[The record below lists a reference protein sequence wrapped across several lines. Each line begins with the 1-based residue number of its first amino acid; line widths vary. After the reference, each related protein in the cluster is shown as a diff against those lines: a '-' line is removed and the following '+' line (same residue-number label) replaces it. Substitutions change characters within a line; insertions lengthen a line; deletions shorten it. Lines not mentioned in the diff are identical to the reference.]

1 MDKKGGGRECHNFP
15 LKNCCLTVPEN
26 FVGEPFC
33 VSENF
38 RYRKKLWIRRG
49 KEGVSQFSIK
59 NLLSHRT
66 GKFRKGT
73 LLCLAKFRV
82 SKNILHEGSS
92 TISCRLCLT
101 VPKNFVREPFYV
113 SEKIWYR
120 KIFWIK
126 RAEGGS
132 VTIFHRKFVVSQYRK
147 TS

>member
-15 LKNCCLTVPEN
+15 LKICCLTVPEN

-38 RYRKKLWIRRG
+38 WYRKILWIRRG
-49 KEGVSQFSIK
+49 ERGSVPIFHK
-59 NLLSHRT
+59 NFLSHST
-66 GKFRKGT
+66 GKLRKGT
-73 LLCLAKFRV
+73 LLCLTKFRV
-82 SKNILHEGSS
+82 SKNFLHEGGR
-92 TISCRLCLT
+92 TIFCRVCLT

-113 SEKIWYR
+113 SEKFWYR

>member
-15 LKNCCLTVPEN
+15 LKICCLTVPEN
-26 FVGEPFC
+26 FVEEPFC

-38 RYRKKLWIRRG
+38 WYRKILG
-49 KEGVSQFSIK
+49 KEGGNEGVSQFSIK
-59 NLLSHRT
+59 NFLSHST
-66 GKFRKGT
+66 GKLRKRT
-73 LLCLAKFRV
+73 LLCLTKLRV
-82 SKNILHEGSS
+82 SKNFLHEGGR
-92 TISCRLCLT
+92 TIFCRLCLT

-126 RAEGGS
+126 RAERGS
-132 VTIFHRKFVVSQYRK
+132 VPIFHRKFVVSQYRK